1 MIQVLSNYLF
11 HLAQFRE
18 LVLLE
23 QIDTSALEHPMNR
36 DTPIILSVGGHWVVL
51 LMHFF
56 KFILS
61 MSTLSLS

>member
-18 LVLLE
+18 
-23 QIDTSALEHPMNR
+23 IDTSALEHPMNR
-36 DTPIILSVGGHWVVL
+36 GTPIILSVGGHWVVL